1 MASSTSL
8 VAPPMISRRAGLSR
22 VLASVLCIIAVV
34 FVSGYHSRAHSLF
47 PKSLLLRDG
56 IPNDREIE
64 FESSVCHF
72 LFVITGLRDGHL
84 FLTLRLGCASA
95 RS

>member
-1 MASSTSL
+1 
-8 VAPPMISRRAGLSR
+8 
-22 VLASVLCIIAVV
+22 
-34 FVSGYHSRAHSLF
+34 
-47 PKSLLLRDG
+47 LLRDG

>member
-8 VAPPMISRRAGLSR
+8 VAPPMISRRSGMSR
-22 VLASVLCIIAVV
+22 VLASVLCIIVGVV
-34 FVSGYHSRAHSLF
+34 FISGYHSRAHSVY

-72 LFVITGLRDGHL
+72 LFVVTGLRDAHVSH
-84 FLTLRLGCASA
+84 CD
-95 RS
+95 